1 MRSHA
6 PKQDDPR
13 ELEGRPTN
21 GGVAAAPGSTSV
33 RPSAATFAVVL
44 NYKNKTVTAE
54 LGITAET
61 IGRLAMEAEF
71 RGTKMGALI
80 AEMVVEI
87 ANKDLFEFVLRQAE
101 CCAHADGGS

>member
-1 MRSHA
+1 M
-6 PKQDDPR
+6 
-13 ELEGRPTN
+13 
-21 GGVAAAPGSTSV
+21 

-71 RGTKMGALI
+71 RGTKMVALI

-87 ANKDLFEFVLRQAE
+87 ANKDLFEVVLRRAE
-101 CCAHADGGS
+101 YRAHADAARADAAS